1 MNHQRFTNVNSLLTE
16 QIGDNL
22 KMNKVYQN
30 CFSKIPK
37 GIWIGFC
44 PLAATNQ
51 SFICVIFSFCFC
63 CRFLLLGTQ
72 TLASSFSA
80 LVHLSQK
87 NSGQRVNVHLIK
99 LLHTLSKSYQK
110 EKNTCSLRGV
120 ESHYPDFKWMKLAAR
135 NSKRGIFM
143 PIFSE
148 QKCDNEWLYGTYAQ
162 WKKKLLTT

>member
-1 MNHQRFTNVNSLLTE
+1 MNHQRFTIVNSLLTE

-37 GIWIGFC
+37 GICWIGFC
-44 PLAATNQ
+44 PLATNQ
-51 SFICVIFSFCFC
+51 SFFCVIFSFCFC

-87 NSGQRVNVHLIK
+87 KNLGQRVNVHLIK
-99 LLHTLSKSYQK
+99 LLHTLSKSCQK
-110 EKNTCSLRGV
+110 EKKNACSSWGREFLY
-120 ESHYPDFKWMKLAAR
+120 SYFKWTKLAAW

-143 PIFSE
+143 LIFLE
-148 QKCDNEWLYGTYAQ
+148 QKCDNEWLNGRYA
-162 WKKKLLTT
+162 